1 MTMLDIPAGFARGFQ
16 TLIVDVVVEYL
27 MGIGYVE
34 ELSDGLRH
42 DDPMIGI
49 KCPEAITVL
58 SAKDAAWPLLA
69 DRDRW

>member
-1 MTMLDIPAGFARGFQ
+1 
-16 TLIVDVVVEYL
+16 

-69 DRDRW
+69 DRDLW